1 MGDGV
6 RFVGAGDEVVVV
18 GHQAV
23 GKYVDVVVGCGAGEE
38 FEEEG
43 VVALGVEG
51 ALAVVA
57 ALGDVEVVAGG
68 SEAGFAGHGV
78 LYEKGGCRG

>member
-1 MGDGV
+1 
-6 RFVGAGDEVVVV
+6 
-18 GHQAV
+18 
-23 GKYVDVVVGCGAGEE
+23 
-38 FEEEG
+38 
-43 VVALGVEG
+43 
-51 ALAVVA
+51 LAVVA